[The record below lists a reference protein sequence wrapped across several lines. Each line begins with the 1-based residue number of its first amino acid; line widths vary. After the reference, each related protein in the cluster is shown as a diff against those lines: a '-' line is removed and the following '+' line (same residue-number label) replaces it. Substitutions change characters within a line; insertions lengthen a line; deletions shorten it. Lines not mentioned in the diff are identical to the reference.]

1 VQNNPPAPP
10 QDQAA
15 QAQHQPS
22 PDQPQGSQL
31 PRTASRL
38 PLVGV
43 AGLFSVTMGIFVRY
57 QRAKA
62 R

>member
-1 VQNNPPAPP
+1 L
-10 QDQAA
+10 
-15 QAQHQPS
+15 PS
-22 PDQPQGSQL
+22 
-31 PRTASRL
+31 TASRL
-38 PLVGV
+38 PLIGV